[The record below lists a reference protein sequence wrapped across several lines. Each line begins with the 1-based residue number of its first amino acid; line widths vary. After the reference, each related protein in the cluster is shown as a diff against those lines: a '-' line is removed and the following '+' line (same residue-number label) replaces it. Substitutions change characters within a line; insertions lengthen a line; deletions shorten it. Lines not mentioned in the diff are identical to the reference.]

1 MSASARPS
9 AGIVLSHAPD
19 GTVGRAHLLMS
30 AMPICRHSIAPPAR
44 TPREQPIVRLS
55 HYVVK
60 RRSAP
65 RAANDNR
72 RSRLA
77 PVWPWAMAAAAA
89 PAVTAALILT
99 RLI

>member
-9 AGIVLSHAPD
+9 AGIVLSRAPD

>member
-1 MSASARPS
+1 
-9 AGIVLSHAPD
+9 
-19 GTVGRAHLLMS
+19 
-30 AMPICRHSIAPPAR
+30 MPICRHSIVPSQ
-44 TPREQPIVRLS
+44 PRREAAIVRLS
-55 HYVVK
+55 DYVVR

-77 PVWPWAMAAAAA
+77 PVWPWAMVAAAA

>member
-1 MSASARPS
+1 
-9 AGIVLSHAPD
+9 
-19 GTVGRAHLLMS
+19 MS

>member
-1 MSASARPS
+1 ML
-9 AGIVLSHAPD
+9 I
-19 GTVGRAHLLMS
+19 
-30 AMPICRHSIAPPAR
+30 AMPICRHSIASS
-44 TPREQPIVRLS
+44 PRQRREAAIVRLS
-55 HYVVK
+55 DYVVQ

-77 PVWPWAMAAAAA
+77 PVWPWAMVAAAA

>member
-1 MSASARPS
+1 MM
-9 AGIVLSHAPD
+9 I
-19 GTVGRAHLLMS
+19 
-30 AMPICRHSIAPPAR
+30 AMPICRHSIASPSRP
-44 TPREQPIVRLS
+44 PRERPIVRLS
-55 HYVVK
+55 HYVVQ

-72 RSRLA
+72 HPRLG

-89 PAVTAALILT
+89 PTVMAALILT

>member
-1 MSASARPS
+1 MR
-9 AGIVLSHAPD
+9 
-19 GTVGRAHLLMS
+19 
-30 AMPICRHSIAPPAR
+30 AMPICRHSIASPAR
-44 TPREQPIVRLS
+44 PPRAHAVVRLS
-55 HYVVK
+55 DYVVQ

-89 PAVTAALILT
+89 PAVTAALILS

>member
-1 MSASARPS
+1 
-9 AGIVLSHAPD
+9 
-19 GTVGRAHLLMS
+19 
-30 AMPICRHSIAPPAR
+30 MPICRHSIASPSRPH
-44 TPREQPIVRLS
+44 REHEIVRLS
-55 HYVVK
+55 HYVV
-60 RRSAP
+60 RRRTAP

>member
-1 MSASARPS
+1 
-9 AGIVLSHAPD
+9 
-19 GTVGRAHLLMS
+19 MS
-30 AMPICRHSIAPPAR
+30 AMPICRHSIAPSAR
-44 TPREQPIVRLS
+44 TPREQPVVRLS
-55 HYVVK
+55 HYVVQ

>member
-1 MSASARPS
+1 MR
-9 AGIVLSHAPD
+9 
-19 GTVGRAHLLMS
+19 
-30 AMPICRHSIAPPAR
+30 AMPICRHSIASPARPPPA
-44 TPREQPIVRLS
+44 PAVGRLS
-55 HYVVK
+55 GDVVQ

-89 PAVTAALILT
+89 PAVTAALILS

>member
-1 MSASARPS
+1 
-9 AGIVLSHAPD
+9 
-19 GTVGRAHLLMS
+19 
-30 AMPICRHSIAPPAR
+30 MPICRHSIAPPAR

>member
-1 MSASARPS
+1 MR
-9 AGIVLSHAPD
+9 
-19 GTVGRAHLLMS
+19 
-30 AMPICRHSIAPPAR
+30 AMPICRHSIASPSRP
-44 TPREQPIVRLS
+44 PRERPIVLLS
-55 HYVVK
+55 HYVIH
-60 RRSAP
+60 RRPAQ

-77 PVWPWAMAAAAA
+77 PVWPWAMVAAAA

>member
-1 MSASARPS
+1 MR
-9 AGIVLSHAPD
+9 
-19 GTVGRAHLLMS
+19 
-30 AMPICRHSIAPPAR
+30 AMPICRHSIASPSRP
-44 TPREQPIVRLS
+44 PRERPIVRLS
-55 HYVVK
+55 DYVVQ

-89 PAVTAALILT
+89 PAVTAALILL

>member
-1 MSASARPS
+1 
-9 AGIVLSHAPD
+9 
-19 GTVGRAHLLMS
+19 
-30 AMPICRHSIAPPAR
+30 
-44 TPREQPIVRLS
+44 
-55 HYVVK
+55 VVQ

-72 RSRLA
+72 HSRLG

-89 PAVTAALILT
+89 PTVMAALILT

>member
-1 MSASARPS
+1 
-9 AGIVLSHAPD
+9 
-19 GTVGRAHLLMS
+19 
-30 AMPICRHSIAPPAR
+30 MPICRRPIASSFRP
-44 TPREQPIVRLS
+44 PREQAVVRLS
-55 HYVVK
+55 HYVLRTRTV
-60 RRSAP
+60 P

-77 PVWPWAMAAAAA
+77 PVWPWAMAVAAA

>member
-1 MSASARPS
+1 
-9 AGIVLSHAPD
+9 
-19 GTVGRAHLLMS
+19 MS
-30 AMPICRHSIAPPAR
+30 AMPICRH
-44 TPREQPIVRLS
+44 
-55 HYVVK
+55 
-60 RRSAP
+60 SAP